1 MCEHDDF
8 KREGDKCEICPD
20 DTIGNKSASVKG
32 LCVAQCVD
40 CGEQYSGVGNWT
52 EGEWMAKR
60 CLECEGYFKG
70 MLIESYPEQN

>member
-1 MCEHDDF
+1 M
-8 KREGDKCEICPD
+8 KI
-20 DTIGNKSASVKG
+20 KSTTTSDNMSAVASSVTR

-40 CGEQYSGVGNWT
+40 CGEQYSGVESWT

-70 MLIESYPEQN
+70 VIIENYPEQA